1 MNIAI
6 IGCGY
11 VADFYM
17 ATLPNHPNLR
27 LIGAFDRN
35 VERKDAFARHHKV
48 RIYETLE
55 ALLADPQVELILN
68 LTNPGYG
75 YTSIPSVTFSGGGGS
90 GAAGA
95 EDHRAG
101 QD

>member
-68 LTNPGYG
+68 LTNPG
-75 YTSIPSVTFSGGGGS
+75 SHFEVTEK
-90 GAAGA
+90 ALHAGNFFTGDID
-95 EDHRAG
+95 EKDIG
-101 QD
+101 QLR